1 MYMENLI
8 DQLVSIFANEN
19 VNDVKVNTDKEG
31 NTIIKIT
38 KKKENTELQ
47 KIKAEIEDLDDNIF
61 EAAAAKLKTSNPSA
75 FKVMMTLE
83 DKNPNMADLKVAY
96 QIFKAIV
103 KEVVEQSI
111 REHTE
116 EVNRLFNK
124 YLNTEK

>member
-1 MYMENLI
+1 MDDLI
-8 DQLVSIFANEN
+8 KQLVSVFANEN

-38 KKKENTELQ
+38 KKKENLELQ
-47 KIKAEIEDLDDNIF
+47 KIRAEIEDLDDNIF
-61 EAAAAKLKTSNPSA
+61 EASSAKLRKSNPAA
-75 FKVMMTLE
+75 FQIMMTLE
-83 DKNPNMADLKVAY
+83 DQNPNMDDLRVAY
-96 QIFKAIV
+96 KIFKAIV

-124 YLNTEK
+124 YLNPEKQ

>member
-1 MYMENLI
+1 MDDLI
-8 DQLVSIFANEN
+8 KQLVSVFANEN

-38 KKKENTELQ
+38 KKKENLELQ
-47 KIKAEIEDLDDNIF
+47 KIRAEIEDLDDNIF
-61 EAAAAKLKTSNPSA
+61 EAASAKLRKSNPAA
-75 FKVMMTLE
+75 FQIMMTLE
-83 DKNPNMADLKVAY
+83 EQNPNMDDLRVAY
-96 QIFKAIV
+96 KIFKAVV

-124 YLNTEK
+124 YLNPEKQ

>member
-1 MYMENLI
+1 MDDLI
-8 DQLVSIFANEN
+8 KQLVSVFANEN

-38 KKKENTELQ
+38 KKKENLELQ
-47 KIKAEIEDLDDNIF
+47 KIRAEIEDLDDNIF
-61 EAAAAKLKTSNPSA
+61 EAASAKLRKSNPAA
-75 FKVMMTLE
+75 FQIMMTLE
-83 DKNPNMADLKVAY
+83 EQNPNMDDLRVAY
-96 QIFKAIV
+96 KIFKAIV

-124 YLNTEK
+124 YLNPEKQ